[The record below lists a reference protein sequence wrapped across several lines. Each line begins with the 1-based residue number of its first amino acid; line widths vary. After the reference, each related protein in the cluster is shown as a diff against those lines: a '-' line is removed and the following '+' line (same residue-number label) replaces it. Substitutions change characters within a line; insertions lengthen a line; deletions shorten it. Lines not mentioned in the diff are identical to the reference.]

1 MMSEEHDQI
10 FVGLVKES
18 WKHFNETLNNTRMD
32 DLLVGAVIT
41 SMVEQGYALIDL
53 NSDGMN
59 HYLRFEWL
67 QTKQRV
73 IFQLRNLAEDLLTAK
88 VLGRK
93 ANVTIGYGEVVQ
105 NTQAVWG
112 ALRAEVKSQYLDA
125 GEPGVI
131 TCDADLTSGY
141 IYVQVPLIL
150 DLDQYFGANWS
161 VNNALLQK
169 HIYATVQALAKY
181 LRGRLSV

>member
-1 MMSEEHDQI
+1 MSEELDQV

-18 WKHFNETLNNTRMD
+18 WKHYNETVNNTRMD

-41 SMVEQGYALIDL
+41 AMVEQGYALIDL
-53 NSDGMN
+53 NSDGTN

-67 QTKQRV
+67 QTRQRV
-73 IFQLRNLAEDLLTAK
+73 IFQLHNLAEDLVTAK

-93 ANVTIGYGEVVQ
+93 ARVTIGYGENVQ
-105 NTQAVWG
+105 NSQAVWS
-112 ALRAEVKSQYLDA
+112 ALRAEVKSQYLDTT
-125 GEPGVI
+125 EPGVI

-150 DLDQYFGANWS
+150 DLDQYFTADWQ
-161 VNNALLQK
+161 VNTQLLQK
-169 HIYATVQALAKY
+169 HLYATVQALAKY
-181 LRGRLSV
+181 LRGRLKA